1 MSLKLRFFLL
11 SALLLLISSIAVWS
25 SVKTLAEQIIEEWA
39 LRYAEKQ
46 VLYDR
51 ERTLQ
56 PIMREI
62 ALALQFAK
70 SSSLVAYARNPDDG
84 TLRRAALQE
93 MENFRFNFVEMNYFV
108 ALKKSGEYFHNDA
121 NNSYAGQQLRYRLD
135 ENSPKDAW
143 FFRVLKQQL
152 ELHINVNLDSEL
164 GVTKLWINA
173 LLNDGGEPLGVVG
186 TGLNLSH
193 FLNQIVNNTDEG
205 VTNLFVDQTASVQL
219 HPQRTRISFSSISAP
234 KAHQQYIYQYL
245 DNDSDHKRVDLIMTE
260 ARKQRDKVISE
271 FVVSEGRRQ
280 LMAVAYIPELNWY
293 EITFIDI
300 AKLLPLSRFGG
311 IFLVYTLTIIA
322 LIILFNLLLQR
333 MVLRP
338 VQRLNTAITQVQ
350 AAKPVTVDLRGKGEV
365 GDLIRHFS
373 EMADAVDQYRTEL
386 ENKVKARTQALEAQS
401 RTDTLTQL
409 YNRGGMTER
418 LNQVFNDQAHNIGF
432 IWIDLD
438 YFKEINDQYG
448 HACGDRALVAVAR
461 IIEQQIEQETGVSG
475 FSGRW
480 GGDEFLACVPEC
492 DHARLSALSETICR
506 TVAGFRLDYHP
517 HPDRTQSQQPQ
528 KQETDFAG
536 REPLPLTV
544 SIGTYLSR
552 QGDNLEQ
559 ALHCADNALYQAKD
573 DGRNCVRQFL

>member
-1 MSLKLRFFLL
+1 MTVRQNWNSSFMSLKLRFLL
-11 SALLLLISSIAVWS
+11 FSALLLLISSIAVWA

-51 ERTLQ
+51 ERALQ
-56 PIMREI
+56 PIIREI

-70 SSSLVAYARNPDDG
+70 SPSLLAYAQNPSDD
-84 TLRRAALQE
+84 TLRHAALQE
-93 MENFRFNFVEMNYFV
+93 MESFRFNFGEMNYFV

-121 NNSYAGQQLRYRLD
+121 NNSYEDQQLRYQLD
-135 ENSPKDAW
+135 EGSPKDAW
-143 FFRVLKQQL
+143 FFRVLKQEL

-164 GVTKLWINA
+164 GVTKLWINV
-173 LLNDGGEPLGVVG
+173 LLNDGRESLGVVG

-219 HPQRTRISFSSISAP
+219 HPQRTQMAFSNLSTL
-234 KAHQQYIYQYL
+234 KAQQQYIYQYL
-245 DNDSDHKRVDLIMTE
+245 DQVSDHEVIDRVMAE
-260 ARKQRDKVISE
+260 ARKQKDSVISE
-271 FVVSEGRRQ
+271 FVISEGRRQ

-300 AKLLPLSRFGG
+300 AKLLPLSRFSG
-311 IFLVYTLTIIA
+311 IFLVYTLSIIA

-333 MVLRP
+333 MVLHP
-338 VQRLNTAITQVQ
+338 VQRLNTAINQIQ
-350 AAKPVTVDLRGKGEV
+350 AAKPVSVDFSGKGEI
-365 GDLIRHFS
+365 GDLIQHFS
-373 EMADAVDQYRTEL
+373 EMADAVHQYRTEL
-386 ENKVKARTQALEAQS
+386 EEKVKARTQALEDQS

-409 YNRGGMTER
+409 YNRGGMTGR
-418 LNQVFNDQAHNIGF
+418 LNQTFNSQSYNIGF

-448 HACGDRALVAVAR
+448 HACGDNALIAVAR
-461 IIEQQIEQETGVSG
+461 IIEQQIEQQVGASG
-475 FSGRW
+475 FAGRW
-480 GGDEFLACVPEC
+480 GGDEFLACVTDC
-492 DHARLSALSETICR
+492 DHSCLDALSKSICNA
-506 TVAGFRLDYHP
+506 VATFEPDYYQHHHP
-517 HPDRTQSQQPQ
+517 ERQ
-528 KQETDFAG
+528 K
-536 REPLPLTV
+536 PLALTV
-544 SIGTYLSR
+544 SIGSYLSR
-552 QGDNLEQ
+552 QGDDLEQ

>member
-1 MSLKLRFFLL
+1 MSLKLRFFLF

-25 SVKTLAEQIIEEWA
+25 TVKTLAEQIIEEWA

-70 SSSLVAYARNPDDG
+70 SPSLLAYARNPNDDA
-84 TLRRAALQE
+84 LRSTALQE
-93 MENFRFNFVEMNYFV
+93 MESFRFNFGEMNYFV

-121 NNSYAGQQLRYRLD
+121 NNSYEGQQLRYRLD
-135 ENSPKDAW
+135 ENSSKDAW
-143 FFRVLKQQL
+143 FFRVLKEKL

-164 GVTKLWINA
+164 GVTKLWINV
-173 LLNDGGEPLGVVG
+173 LLNDGQEPLGVVG

-219 HPQRTRISFSSISAP
+219 HPQRTQISFSSISTP
-234 KAHQQYIYQYL
+234 KSQQQYIYQYL
-245 DNDSDHKRVDLIMTE
+245 DQASDHEVIDRVMAE
-260 ARKQRDKVISE
+260 ARKQRDSVISE
-271 FVVSEGRRQ
+271 FVISEGRRQ

-293 EITFIDI
+293 EVTFIDI

-311 IFLVYTLTIIA
+311 IFLIYTLTIIA

-338 VQRLNTAITQVQ
+338 VQRLNTAINQVQ
-350 AAKPVTVDLRGKGEV
+350 AAKPVSVDFSGKGEV

-373 EMADAVDQYRTEL
+373 EMADAVHQYRTEL
-386 ENKVKARTQALEAQS
+386 EDKVKARTQALEDQS
-401 RTDTLTQL
+401 RTDALTQL

-418 LNQVFNDQAHNIGF
+418 LNQTFNDQSHNIGF

-448 HACGDRALVAVAR
+448 HACGDRALIAVAR
-461 IIEQQIEQETGVSG
+461 IIEQQIEQQIGSSG

-480 GGDEFLACVPEC
+480 GGDEFLACVTDC
-492 DHARLSALSETICR
+492 DHSCLDTLSNSICN
-506 TVAGFRLDYHP
+506 TVATFEPDYYQHHHP
-517 HPDRTQSQQPQ
+517 ERQ
-528 KQETDFAG
+528 K
-536 REPLPLTV
+536 PLALTV

-552 QGDNLEQ
+552 RGDDLEQ

-573 DGRNCVRQFL
+573 DGRNCVRLFL